1 MMVWCFMDN
10 HKQELSK
17 YRLDE
22 SERCLRSAKILLD
35 SEDFKSATNRSYYC
49 VFNAIRS
56 IFALQG
62 KDYQKHSAVMSNFRS
77 EYIKTKQFDD
87 RMSDILRELFF
98 IRNKSDYEDF
108 YTVSKK
114 EVSEQI
120 KNAEYFLEQVKSYL
134 DSRK

>member
-1 MMVWCFMDN
+1 MDN

-17 YRLDE
+17 YRLEE
-22 SERCLRSAKILLD
+22 SERCLKSAKILLD

-49 VFNAIRS
+49 VFNAIKS

-77 EYIKTKQFDD
+77 EYIKTKLFDNK
-87 RMSDILRELFF
+87 MSDILKDLFF

-108 YTVSKK
+108 YTVTKN

-120 KNAEYFLEQVKSYL
+120 TNAEYFLEQVKVYL
-134 DSRK
+134 NSQST

>member
-1 MMVWCFMDN
+1 MVWCYMDN
-10 HKQELSK
+10 HKKELSQ
-17 YRLDE
+17 YRLEE
-22 SERCLRSAKILLD
+22 SERCLKSARILLD
-35 SEDFKSATNRSYYC
+35 AEDFKSAANRSYYC

-87 RMSDILRELFF
+87 RMSDILRDLFF

-114 EVSEQI
+114 ELSEQI
-120 KNAEYFLEQVKSYL
+120 DNAEYFFEQVKVYL
-134 DSRK
+134 NSQK